1 MVIPQEVREIINQL
15 HKKVDQIEEDRMKD
29 KEEAKKCR
37 DQDKE
42 KTKNLEELVEGMVKK
57 MTAWK
62 QELDVF
68 NVGVSDV
75 SPVSDKGVPEQIL
88 TYLIS
93 CCY

>member
-15 HKKVDQIEEDRMKD
+15 QKKVDQIEEDRMKD

-37 DQDKE
+37 DQDKK
-42 KTKNLEELVEGMVKK
+42 KTKKLEELVEGMVKK

-68 NVGVSDV
+68 NKRSKDAKIFLRPHVTTPLRLKSNW
-75 SPVSDKGVPEQIL
+75 
-88 TYLIS
+88 
-93 CCY
+93 